1 MALTL
6 HHAPDFASTIVRM
19 ALEELELPHAIALV
33 DFDAGAHQTPEYRR
47 INPVGL
53 IPALETDHGPMF
65 ETGAILLWLVDQT
78 GRLGPGPKD
87 PDRAAFLS
95 WLFFTSNAL
104 HQSALAMFYPH
115 RPAGEANSDAA
126 RATAHDQVV
135 ARLGLIEAMIA
146 SQHPRWL
153 SPDHP
158 GVLGFYIGVLVRWL
172 TSLPPEPYRIDLFD
186 CPNLRAVLVAHEARP
201 SVQRVAA
208 DEGLG
213 PHPFTHSGA

>member
-1 MALTL
+1 MNLTL

-19 ALEELELPHAIALV
+19 ALEELELPHTLAIV
-33 DFDAGAHQTPEYRR
+33 DFAAGAHQTDQYRR

-53 IPALETDHGPMF
+53 IPALETDDGPMF
-65 ETGAILLWLVDQT
+65 ETAAILLWLVDKT
-78 GRLGPGPKD
+78 GRLGPGPND

-104 HQSALAMFYPH
+104 HQSALAMFYPQ
-115 RPAGEANSDAA
+115 RPAGEANTDVA
-126 RATAHDQVV
+126 RAVGHDQVV
-135 ARLGLIEAMIA
+135 ARLGLIESVIA

-153 SPDHP
+153 SADHP
-158 GVLGFYIGVLVRWL
+158 GVLGFYIGVLIRWL
-172 TSLPPEPYRIDLFD
+172 TSLPPDPFRINLTQF
-186 CPNLRAVLVAHEARP
+186 PNLRAVLAAHEARA

-213 PHPFTHSGA
+213 THPFTEATS